1 MTLKRAY
8 ILLVFAILT
17 EVFAVNLMKASM
29 GAIWGLVCMYALLV
43 LSYYFMAL
51 SLKRISVG
59 VAYAIWEVLGA
70 VCVVCISV
78 FYFGEELLWTQK
90 VGIILSISGIA
101 LINYAELKREKEAEL
116 EVRLEAEAKA
126 ESAGAD
132 SAQMANK
139 RIE

>member
-59 VAYAIWEVLGA
+59 AVSLKRKMLGA
-70 VCVVCISV
+70 VCVV
-78 FYFGEELLWTQK
+78 
-90 VGIILSISGIA
+90 
-101 LINYAELKREKEAEL
+101 
-116 EVRLEAEAKA
+116 
-126 ESAGAD
+126 
-132 SAQMANK
+132 
-139 RIE
+139 

>member
-17 EVFAVNLMKASM
+17 EVFAVKASM

-139 RIE
+139 GIE

>member
-1 MTLKRAY
+1 MSLKKAY
-8 ILLVFAILT
+8 LLLVFAILT
-17 EVFAVNLMKASM
+17 EVFAVNLMKASA
-29 GAIWGLVCMYALLV
+29 GEIWGLVGMYVLLV

-90 VGIILSISGIA
+90 VGIVLSIGGIA
-101 LINYAELKREKEAEL
+101 LINYAELKNERKE
-116 EVRLEAEAKA
+116 V
-126 ESAGAD
+126 ESD
-132 SAQMANK
+132 STQIAHKGMQ
-139 RIE
+139 

>member
-1 MTLKRAY
+1 MSLKKAY
-8 ILLVFAILT
+8 LLLVFAILT
-17 EVFAVNLMKASM
+17 EVFAVNLMKASA
-29 GAIWGLVCMYALLV
+29 GEIWGLVSMYVLLV

-90 VGIILSISGIA
+90 VGIVLSIGGIA
-101 LINYAELKREKEAEL
+101 LINYAELKNERKE
-116 EVRLEAEAKA
+116 V
-126 ESAGAD
+126 ESD
-132 SAQMANK
+132 STQIAHKGMQ
-139 RIE
+139 